1 MRTPPAIGFEY
12 RPSRALAVC
21 IVACAALAVLAIAL
35 SGLTRL
41 PTMVLIIVAIGYGTV
56 SLWRFLHP
64 RVLALTWRS
73 DGSISVRF
81 GGRSDAAGEVQGT
94 LSDARVLGFL
104 IVLHL
109 RWPPG
114 GRTSLWLLP
123 DNLDA
128 DTRRRLRVRLGSEG
142 AGATSVNADSI

>member
-1 MRTPPAIGFEY
+1 M
-12 RPSRALAVC
+12 C
-21 IVACAALAVLAIAL
+21 IVVFAVLAVLAIAL

-41 PTMVLIIVAIGYGTV
+41 PMVILIIFAIGYGTV

-73 DGSISVRF
+73 DGSISVRL
-81 GGRSDAAGEVQGT
+81 GGRSGAAGEVQGE
-94 LSDARVLGFL
+94 LRDARVLGFL
-104 IVLHL
+104 IALHL
-109 RWPPG
+109 RWPPS
-114 GRTSLWLLP
+114 GRMSLWLLP

-142 AGATSVNADSI
+142 TGAASVNADSI

>member
-1 MRTPPAIGFEY
+1 VRTPPAIGFEY

-41 PTMVLIIVAIGYGTV
+41 PTMVLITVAIGYGTV

-73 DGSISVRF
+73 GGSISVRF
-81 GGRSDAAGEVQGT
+81 GGRSGGEVQGT

-142 AGATSVNADSI
+142 AGAASVNADSI

>member
-12 RPSRALAVC
+12 RPSRALAMCV
-21 IVACAALAVLAIAL
+21 VVFALLAALAIAS

-41 PTMVLIIVAIGYGTV
+41 PTVVLIIVAIGYGTV

-73 DGSISVRF
+73 DGSVSVRL
-81 GGRSDAAGEVQGT
+81 GGRSGAAGEVQGT
-94 LSDARVLGFL
+94 LRDARVLGFL

-109 RWPPG
+109 RWPPS

-142 AGATSVNADSI
+142 TGAASVNADSI

>member
-1 MRTPPAIGFEY
+1 MRTPPAIGFEC
-12 RPSRALAVC
+12 RPSRALAIC
-21 IVACAALAVLAIAL
+21 IVVFAALAVLAIAL

-41 PTMVLIIVAIGYGTV
+41 PGMILIVVAVGYGAA

-64 RVLALTWRS
+64 HVLALTWRS
-73 DGSISVRF
+73 DGSVSIRLATR
-81 GGRSDAAGEVQGT
+81 GGDVEEVQGE
-94 LSDARVLGFL
+94 LRDARVLGFL

-109 RWPPG
+109 RWPR

-128 DTRRRLRVRLGSEG
+128 DTRRRLRVRLGSDG
-142 AGATSVNADSI
+142 TRASVNADSI